1 MPPQLGGSFLGIEFS
16 SKGKKHFEQ
25 ELEFIETAGRMWG
38 QWLEAGK
45 GSAQICHHHPILAF

>member
-25 ELEFIETAGRMWG
+25 ELEFIEAAGRMWG

-45 GSAQICHHHPILAF
+45 GSAEI